1 MNGDITLVVMAA
13 GMGSRFGGLKQIEP
27 IGKNGEILLDYSV
40 YDAVKAGFNKVVFV
54 IKHAI
59 EADFKAVVGKRIE
72 KMVKTEYV
80 FQETDALPEGFVC
93 PPDRVKPWGTAHAVL
108 CCRDVV
114 KEPFAVIN
122 ADDYYGKSAFNK
134 TADFEQFKLSYN
146 YRSYQ
151 EIIDYAVTV
160 YLAQK
165 EKTAL
170 EENCYITEVMW
181 TGPSDIK
188 CSRGH
193 GGTVVVANPFG
204 RVIKIT
210 QDGVSR
216 VASLVNEFKEIMSDR
231 PMILCRTNRQVKAIN
246 EAGYFEASTIH
257 QAKGLEYTNV
267 VVIDTTISCTEDLN
281 IAYVALTRARDK
293 MLVINWNQ
301 FELLFNMY
309 MR

>member
-93 PPDRVKPWGTAHAVL
+93 PKDRVKPWGTAHAVL

-122 ADDYYGKSAFNK
+122 ADDYYGKSAFK
-134 TADFEQFKLSYN
+134 QTADFLKSNTDDYCMTGFRLVNTLTENGYVSRGVCEIENGELKSVTE
-146 YRSYQ
+146 RTK
-151 EIIDYAVTV
+151 IIDCKYT
-160 YLAQK
+160 
-165 EKTAL
+165 EDDGESWTAL
-170 EENCYITEVMW
+170 
-181 TGPSDIK
+181 PPD
-188 CSRGH
+188 
-193 GGTVVVANPFG
+193 TVVSMNLWGFMPDLFDYAADGFKAFLSERINEPKAEYYLPTVVSGLIASGEKRVKVLVAED
-204 RVIKIT
+204 KWY
-210 QDGVSR
+210 GVTY
-216 VASLVNEFKEIMSDR
+216 KEDKQSVSD
-231 PMILCRTNRQVKAIN
+231 AIN
-246 EAGYFEASTIH
+246 KMAEDGLY
-257 QAKGLEYTNV
+257 KGL
-267 VVIDTTISCTEDLN
+267 
-281 IAYVALTRARDK
+281 
-293 MLVINWNQ
+293 
-301 FELLFNMY
+301 
-309 MR
+309 